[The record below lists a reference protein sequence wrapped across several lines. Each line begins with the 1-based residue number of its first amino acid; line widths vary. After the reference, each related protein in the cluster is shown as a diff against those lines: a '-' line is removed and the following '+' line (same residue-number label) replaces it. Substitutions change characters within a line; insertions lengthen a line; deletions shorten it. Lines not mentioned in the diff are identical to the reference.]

1 MQAAPDFPAFFS
13 TGELANMLGI
23 SRQAVRQKANGKGWK
38 SVARK
43 GQGGG
48 LCWLYSALDEQTR
61 DRVSRSWHKQWKRRQ
76 QALTPE
82 ELEREKIRL
91 QILEEQFFRKPGKTQ
106 NRAERRYRLLMEAME
121 LIDGGMKVL
130 EAFAIVA
137 NKHGVKA
144 ANLRNW
150 YYGTDKKPGVRK
162 LPRHEWLYALMDH
175 YVGRKPSAEITEQAW
190 EYFKA
195 LYLHKSAPDLS
206 DCYRR
211 TAEAAPHNDWIVPSE
226 RTVRRLVARLEQHQL
241 CFRRGK
247 DRDFRDILPPQ
258 KRDHT
263 CFASGEAVN
272 GDGLHLD
279 FWTVFDD
286 GEVVEHPVVWGWQ
299 DIRSSKMLA
308 WRLGKTEC
316 TDIIRLS
323 FYDLLRHIKPKHV
336 WSDNTRAAAN
346 KLISGNAA
354 NRYRFKNRE
363 EDGPGLMQLADI
375 EYHFTNPDHEKSS
388 PGSKPIER
396 AFGKGCI
403 HAMIRNNPRLRGLG
417 TLKHPVPVAL
427 LRDVIAE
434 EIARFN
440 AREGRRGLGMD
451 GKSFDQVFAAHFSP
465 RQDAVSPF
473 IRELFLLN
481 KETVTIQRNGRI
493 AINAGRGEGRNTY
506 WSPVS
511 GDHAGQKVTV
521 YFDPENLT
529 RDVHI
534 FRLDGAYVGTAQY
547 EPSVAFISKEEG
559 RRYARKRASLL
570 KAHKKAAAEM
580 TAMSDL
586 EMQQFSKKT
595 TAAPM
600 PEAEQKRTQFGNAE
614 INKMMRGNTPD
625 SYAQSVEN
633 MNRRIAAMG

>member
-1 MQAAPDFPAFFS
+1 
-13 TGELANMLGI
+13 MLGI

-38 SVARK
+38 PVARK

-48 LCWLYSALDEQTR
+48 LCWLYSGLDEQTQG
-61 DRVSRSWHKQWKRRQ
+61 RVSRCWHRQWKRQQ
-76 QALTPE
+76 QAMTPE
-82 ELEREKIRL
+82 ELEGAKIRL
-91 QILEEQFFRKPGKTQ
+91 QIMEEQFFRKPGKAQ
-106 NRAERRYRLLMEAME
+106 IRAERRYQLLLEAME
-121 LIDGGMKVL
+121 LIDGGMKVM

-137 NKHGVKA
+137 NNHEIKP

-195 LYLHKSAPDLS
+195 LYLHKNKPDLS

-211 TAEAAPHNDWIVPSE
+211 TIEAAPQNEWIVPSE
-226 RTVRRLVARLEQHQL
+226 RTVRRLVTRVDQHQL
-241 CFRRGK
+241 CFRRGN

-272 GDGLHLD
+272 GDGLHVDL
-279 FWTVFDD
+279 WTVFDD
-286 GEVVEHPVVWGWQ
+286 GEVVEHPVMWGWQ

-316 TDIIRLS
+316 TDLIRLS
-323 FYDLLRHIKPKHV
+323 FHDLLRHIKPKHV
-336 WSDNTRAAAN
+336 WSDSTRAAAN

-363 EDGPGLMQLADI
+363 EDGPGLMRMAGI
-375 EYHFTNPDHEKSS
+375 EYHFTNPNHEMSS

-396 AFGKGCI
+396 AFGKGGI
-403 HAMIRNNPRLRGLG
+403 HSMIRNNPRVRGLG
-417 TLKHPVPVAL
+417 TLKNPVPEAL
-427 LRDVIAE
+427 LREVIAE

-440 AREGRRGLGMD
+440 AREGRRGMGMN

-465 RQDAVSPF
+465 VQDTISPF
-473 IRELFLLN
+473 MHKLFLLN

-493 AINAGRGEGRNTY
+493 AINAGRGEGKNTY
-506 WSPVS
+506 WSTVS
-511 GDHAGQKVTV
+511 GDNAGQKVTV
-521 YFDPENLT
+521 YFDPEDLT
-529 RDVHI
+529 KDLHL
-534 FRLDGAYVGTAQY
+534 FRLDGAYIGAAQY
-547 EPSVAFISKEEG
+547 EPSIAFISTEEG
-559 RRYARKRASLL
+559 KKYAKKRASML
-570 KAHKKAAAEM
+570 KAQKRAAADLS
-580 TAMSDL
+580 AMSTL

-595 TAAPM
+595 SATPM
-600 PEAEQKRTQFGNAE
+600 PEVTRKRTQFGNVE
-614 INKMMRGNTPD
+614 VNKMVRGETPD

-633 MNRRIAAMG
+633 MNRRIEAMG